1 MEDVV
6 AIVPAVE
13 VKPAMSKK
21 KTRQISVMV
30 PVEQE
35 AFISQ
40 MSLLLGVRKGAVV
53 MLAIALLQK
62 FEEKNRTQLIEISRS
77 YKRRAEVRKLFARF
91 GIELKDKD
99 FLV

>member
-6 AIVPAVE
+6 VAIPTVE

-40 MSLLLGVRKGAVV
+40 MSLLLGVRKGAIV

-62 FEEKNRTQLIEISRS
+62 FEEKNRSQLLEISRS

>member
-1 MEDVV
+1 
-6 AIVPAVE
+6 
-13 VKPAMSKK
+13 MSKK

-62 FEEKNRTQLIEISRS
+62 FEEKNKAQLIEISRS
-77 YKRRAEVRKLFARF
+77 YKRRSEVRKLFARY

>member
-1 MEDVV
+1 MVV
-6 AIVPAVE
+6 APAVE

-21 KTRQISVMV
+21 KKTRQISVMI

-35 AFISQ
+35 AFISR

-53 MLAIALLQK
+53 MLGIALLQK
-62 FEEKNRTQLIEISRS
+62 FEETYRTQLIEISRS
-77 YKRRAEVRKLFARF
+77 HKRRAEVRRLFANF

>member
-1 MEDVV
+1 M
-6 AIVPAVE
+6 AIPTVE

-21 KTRQISVMV
+21 KTRQISEMV

-35 AFISQ
+35 AFISR
-40 MSLLLGVRKGAVV
+40 MSLLLGVRKGAIV

-62 FEEKNRTQLIEISRS
+62 FEEKNRSQLLEISRS
-77 YKRRAEVRKLFARF
+77 YKRRAEVRKLFAKF

>member
-6 AIVPAVE
+6 TIPAVE

-62 FEEKNRTQLIEISRS
+62 FEEKNKAQLIEISRS
-77 YKRRAEVRKLFARF
+77 YKRRSEVRKLFARY